1 MRWTSR
7 SFAAALALGAGALLV
22 APAARAQDA
31 IKVGFTGPLSGGLS
45 LLGQGVRD
53 GIETFFAEANA
64 AGGVGGRKL
73 QLIAEDDAYEPMRS
87 IAAARKLVEQDKVV
101 ALLAPTGTAQTAAL
115 IPFVT
120 EAKTPLLFPYG
131 FSKALT
137 NPTKRYVFAT
147 LPEVRVQMLLL
158 GDYILKTLKQSKVAA
173 IYQNDDFGQDAVA
186 GLEERFGRDGVKIT
200 KLPFD
205 RGTTNFSGVVAQA
218 KDAGVEHVVF
228 LGIPKDAALVLR
240 EQAKLGWKPQFSGHN
255 ALGDPQSFQ
264 LSGNL
269 IEGAIAVAVM
279 EPLDSDKPAVKDF
292 IAAQKKFMPRTQP
305 TTYSMHGYAAG
316 KLFAEALKRANGK
329 TDPDA
334 IVAALEGMR
343 DFQTGFMGP
352 TAFTPEQH
360 AGNLSGAFMK
370 AERGKWNVITEWVAL
385 Q

>member
-1 MRWTSR
+1 MSTSTPFGLSR
-7 SFAAALALGAGALLV
+7 RLVVAAGLVLAAPAALAQE
-22 APAARAQDA
+22 P
-31 IKVGFTGPLSGGLS
+31 IKVGFIGPLSGSLS

-53 GIETFFAEANA
+53 GIETYFAEANA

-87 IAAARKLVEQDKVV
+87 IAAARKLAEQDKVV
-101 ALLAPTGTAQTAAL
+101 AFLAPTGTAQTAAM
-115 IPFVT
+115 IPFVQ
-120 EAKTPLLFPYG
+120 ESKTPLLFPYG

-158 GDYILKTLKQSKVAA
+158 GSYIITQLKQTKVAA

-186 GLEERFGRDGVKIT
+186 GLEERFGRDNLKLT

-218 KDAGVEHVVF
+218 KEAGAEHVVF

-255 ALGDPQSFQ
+255 ALGDPQTFQ
-264 LSGNL
+264 LAGNL
-269 IEGAIAVAVM
+269 IEGALAVAVM
-279 EPLDSDKPAVKDF
+279 EPLDSEKPAVKAF
-292 IAAQKKFMPRTQP
+292 LAAQAKYLPRTKP
-305 TTYSMHGYAAG
+305 TTYSMHGYTAG
-316 KLFAEALKRANGK
+316 LLFAEALKRAAGK
-329 TDPDA
+329 TDPEA
-334 IVAALEGMR
+334 LVAALEGMR
-343 DFQTGFMGP
+343 GVETGMMGATTFAP
-352 TAFTPEQH
+352 DQH

-370 AERGKWNVITEWVAL
+370 AENGKWKVITGWEKL
-385 Q
+385 